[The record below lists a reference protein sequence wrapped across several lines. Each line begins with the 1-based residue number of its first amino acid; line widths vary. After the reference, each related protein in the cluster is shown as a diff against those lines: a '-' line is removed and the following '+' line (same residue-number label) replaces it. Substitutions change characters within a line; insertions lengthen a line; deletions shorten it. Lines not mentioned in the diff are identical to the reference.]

1 MATSRLPC
9 DCDHPSC
16 LPASLGFPLPA
27 PAQTCPLHCHTP
39 FQRLSWKHKWWNQ
52 SPCSISNVLNLKA
65 PMRGSCLSKGLVVLL
80 LVVLL
85 STGFHRMVKY
95 PSLYHCTY
103 YRYWQ
108 FARVQGCWFGGGS
121 GLCFFGYF
129 FSLLCFCT
137 KESNI
142 FCQTDIYLMKRK
154 DT

>member
-85 STGFHRMVKY
+85 STGFHRWSSIQVY
-95 PSLYHCTY
+95 IIVLITGIDSL
-103 YRYWQ
+103 Q
-108 FARVQGCWFGGGS
+108 GFRVVGLGGGV
-121 GLCFFGYF
+121 GYVFLVIFFLCFVFVQKSLTF
-129 FSLLCFCT
+129 FA
-137 KESNI
+137 K
-142 FCQTDIYLMKRK
+142 QIYI
-154 DT
+154 